1 MVNINEAGEV
11 RIMLDDLTQHNIKQF
26 KMVNQAVFPVQY
38 VDAFYKDAQK
48 SDIHFSK
55 LSYFNDLVV
64 GGVCFRLEDAA
75 SEEIG
80 KALSL
85 GTKNADDI
93 KKAPFKRAYIMTFGV
108 LTAYRRYGV
117 GKKMLEWVIEKVK
130 ELKDVNG
137 IFLHVQTNNDEAKQF
152 YEKFDFVCDG
162 GVHEN
167 YYKKIDPPDAYML
180 KLDIEATVQE
190 IKDEKKEVKQDEKKN
205 EKKDEENK
213 EEKTEEKTEAITEE
227 KTKEKT
233 ENSTAPEVEEKV
245 TETTATSKSK
255 KNKKKKNKK

>member
-1 MVNINEAGEV
+1 MLNSSEAGDV
-11 RIMLDDLTQHNIKQF
+11 RIMLDDLTPHNIKQF
-26 KMVNQAVFPVQY
+26 KMVNQSVFPVQY

-48 SDIHFSK
+48 SEIHFSK

-80 KALSL
+80 MVNKTIKAE
-85 GTKNADDI
+85 DI

-117 GKKMLEWVIEKVK
+117 GRKMLEWVIEKVK

-137 IFLHVQTNNDEAKQF
+137 IYLHVQTNNDEAKLF
-152 YEKFDFVCDG
+152 YEKFGFVCEG
-162 GVHEN
+162 GVHEG

-180 KLDIEATVQE
+180 KMDIEATVQE
-190 IKDEKKEVKQDEKKN
+190 IKEEKKE
-205 EKKDEENK
+205 EKKDEVEK
-213 EEKTEEKTEAITEE
+213 TDEEKNLKTEETKEQKI
-227 KTKEKT
+227 KEKT
-233 ENSTAPEVEEKV
+233 ENPENSTAQKTEEKAP
-245 TETTATSKSK
+245 ETTATSKSK
-255 KNKKKKNKK
+255 KNKKKKKK